1 MSRAVRIYPDA
12 GRGRRTTLA
21 GDIAVVALILLFAW
35 VGLKVHDSIAGLGD
49 MAKGIQ
55 DTGTSLRETGA
66 DTGEEIRRGLGGA
79 ADAVSAVPLVGG
91 QVADQLRRTGER
103 SAVAV
108 ERQARASGG
117 ELEAAGRQGR
127 EDAQSTAR
135 LIGWLAFLVPTVL
148 LLSQALPTRLRQVR
162 TLREDR
168 RA

>member
-1 MSRAVRIYPDA
+1 MSRAVRIYPQA
-12 GRGRRTTLA
+12 GQGRRTTLA
-21 GDIAVVALILLFAW
+21 ADIIVVLLIILFAW
-35 VGLKVHDSIAGLGD
+35 VGFRVHDSIAGLGD

-55 DTGTSLRETGA
+55 DTGTSLRETGRT
-66 DTGEEIRRGLGGA
+66 TGAEIRNGLGGA
-79 ADAVSAVPLVGG
+79 ADAVSGVPLVGS
-91 QVADQLRRTGER
+91 QVADELRRAGER

-127 EDAQSTAR
+127 EDAESTAR

-162 TLREDR
+162 TLRGER
-168 RA
+168 L